1 MPTSPPDG
9 IINVDRVGQFRHGL
23 IGFLGEPGPSQHVDY
38 FLPGV
43 LHEDNLLTRKGYACL
58 LLRGYAP
65 LLSRRKAKGAPGRRA
80 ASI

>member
-1 MPTSPPDG
+1 VALLIASWATAHLADKQVLGNPMPTSPPDG

-43 LHEDNLLTRKGYACL
+43 LHEDNLLTRKAM
-58 LLRGYAP
+58 P
-65 LLSRRKAKGAPGRRA
+65 
-80 ASI
+80 ASC